1 MGVERKADFWED
13 CVIPRHT
20 QEVAMSSNSE
30 QMIPQVRK
38 VFERLLAM
46 VTGPEAT
53 TATLDQMERT
63 VFRLILH
70 LGYQL
75 LLLFVIKR
83 VEQESHAP
91 IENKAGEVLH
101 YHSQKRVNYF
111 SIFGDL
117 VFERAYFYERGKG
130 GECPLDAVLS
140 LPERKYSDMVME
152 NAELLG
158 VDGAYQKGL
167 ETLVRLLMLDLP
179 KLALETGIAEHSQ
192 MVKKYYEQKARFPKD
207 EEGPI
212 LVAQADGK
220 GVPLVRQEVE
230 KLKVRRKK
238 GDKKTA
244 KKEAIATAVYS
255 IEAYPRTPEEVA
267 KTLFKQ
273 GEPPAGRPS
282 PCHKQIF
289 ATLKGKEKAI
299 HQLAKRVTC
308 RLGKHIRERV
318 ALTDG
323 SEPLQKQML
332 AKLPGF
338 VLILD
343 IIHAVEYLWKAGTA
357 LYGETDPHRTEW
369 VEAQTLDLL
378 SSRTDLVIQRLEEKA
393 ATLTPTSQVAKTLL
407 QVANYFRRNQPY
419 MDYAEYLRRGWP
431 IGTGVIEGTCRHLV
445 KDRCELSG
453 MLWTVDGAEALL
465 ALRAVN
471 ENDDWDDFHSFRRT
485 QRHKKLYGTPMPT
498 GWLDLAEHF
507 DINQF

>member
-1 MGVERKADFWED
+1 M
-13 CVIPRHT
+13 
-20 QEVAMSSNSE
+20 
-30 QMIPQVRK
+30 
-38 VFERLLAM
+38 
-46 VTGPEAT
+46 
-53 TATLDQMERT
+53 
-63 VFRLILH
+63 
-70 LGYQL
+70 GYQL
-75 LLLFVIKR
+75 LALFVTKR
-83 VEQESHAP
+83 AEGESHAR
-91 IENKAGEVLH
+91 IVSKEGVELS
-101 YHSQKRVNYF
+101 YHSQQGRNYF
-111 SIFGDL
+111 SIFGDM
-117 VFERAYFYERGKG
+117 VIERAYFYASGKG
-130 GECPLDAVLS
+130 GKFPLDAVLS
-140 LPERKYSDMVME
+140 LPKRRYSDMVME

-158 VDGAYQKGL
+158 VDGSYQKGL
-167 ETLVRLLMLDLP
+167 EVLVRLLMLELP
-179 KLALETGIAEHSQ
+179 KLALEMGIAEHSQ
-192 MVKKYYEQKARFPKD
+192 MVKKYYDQKARFPKS

-255 IEAYPRTPEEVA
+255 IEAYPRTPEDVA
-267 KTLFKQ
+267 KTLFKK
-273 GEPPAGRPS
+273 GEPPAGRAS

-299 HQLAKRVTC
+299 HQLAKRVTR

-393 ATLTPTSQVAKTLL
+393 TTLDTTSQVAKTLL
-407 QVANYFRRNQPY
+407 QVANYFRRNQPD
-419 MDYAEYLRRGWP
+419 MDYAEYLHHGWP

-471 ENDDWDDFHSFRRT
+471 ENDDWDEFHSFRRT
-485 QRHKKLYGTPMPT
+485 QRHMKLYGTPMPT
-498 GWLDLAEHF
+498 NFIDLAEHLE
-507 DINQF
+507 IKQI

>member
-1 MGVERKADFWED
+1 
-13 CVIPRHT
+13 
-20 QEVAMSSNSE
+20 
-30 QMIPQVRK
+30 
-38 VFERLLAM
+38 
-46 VTGPEAT
+46 
-53 TATLDQMERT
+53 
-63 VFRLILH
+63 
-70 LGYQL
+70 
-75 LLLFVIKR
+75 
-83 VEQESHAP
+83 
-91 IENKAGEVLH
+91 
-101 YHSQKRVNYF
+101 
-111 SIFGDL
+111 
-117 VFERAYFYERGKG
+117 
-130 GECPLDAVLS
+130 
-140 LPERKYSDMVME
+140 MVME

-299 HQLAKRVTC
+299 HQLAKRVTR